1 MSELKKMISRK
12 FFAAGKLN
20 RTVSYLLVI
29 VGYIVLQTL
38 LNAGAL
44 TSHFSSLLVPL
55 TSYIVIAIA
64 LNLTVGFSGELSLG
78 HAGFMSIG
86 AYTGAVVS
94 GWLMNAM
101 NMEDTTLRLVIAMLG
116 AALVSS
122 LFGALIGIP
131 VLKLEGDYLAIV
143 TLAFNQIIKT
153 IINSLYLGYDNQGIQ
168 FCFVN
173 NNVSLGEGA
182 VTILKGPIGANGI
195 KRISTFTAGFVL
207 ILITLLVVYNLINS
221 RKGRAIMA
229 CRDNR
234 IAAES
239 VGINVMRVKL
249 EAFVISAALAGAA
262 GALYGLNYSTLTPA
276 KFDYNLSIMI
286 LVYVVLGG
294 LGNITGTIIATALL
308 YILPEQLRF
317 LQDYRMIIYA
327 VVLIGIM
334 LITNNDWFRY
344 QLARFSR
351 KLKRRRKQLKGGA
364 AND

>member
-1 MSELKKMISRK
+1 MERIMESVKKK
-12 FFAAGKLN
+12 FFTGRKVN

-29 VGYIVLQTL
+29 FGYILMSVLMK
-38 LNAGAL
+38 AGML
-44 TSHFSSLLVPL
+44 TSHFTSLLVPL
-55 TSYIVIAIA
+55 TAYIVIAIA

-78 HAGFMSIG
+78 HAGFMGVG
-86 AYTGAVVS
+86 AFSAVIVS
-94 GWLMNAM
+94 GLLTPYMAN
-101 NMEDTTLRLVIAMLG
+101 TTLRLIIAMLT
-116 AALVSS
+116 AALVSG
-122 LFGALIGIP
+122 LFGAVIGIP

-153 IINSLYLGYDNQGIQ
+153 IINSIYLGYDNNGIQ
-168 FCFVN
+168 VSFVKN
-173 NNVSLGEGA
+173 KLNLGKGA

-207 ILITLLVVYNLINS
+207 ILITLLIVYNLIYS
-221 RKGRAIMA
+221 RKGRDIMA

-239 VGINVMRVKL
+239 VGINVTGIKL
-249 EAFVISAALAGAA
+249 EAFIISAALAGCA

-294 LGNITGTIIATALL
+294 LGNIAGTIISTTIL

-334 LITNNDWFRY
+334 LITNNSWFKVQYYRISK
-344 QLARFSR
+344 RIR
-351 KLKRRRKQLKGGA
+351 KRINEKKGTA
-364 AND
+364 A

>member
-1 MSELKKMISRK
+1 MSNIRSYVTRHFFTPGKM
-12 FFAAGKLN
+12 N
-20 RTVSYLLVI
+20 RTVSFLLVI
-29 VGYIVLQTL
+29 TGYVVLEVL
-38 LNAGAL
+38 LQSGLL
-44 TSHFSSLLVPL
+44 TSHFTSLLVPL
-55 TSYIVIAIA
+55 TSYIVISIA

-78 HAGFMSIG
+78 HAGFMGVGAFSAVIISGLLIPYVTSTALRLTIAMIG
-86 AYTGAVVS
+86 AAVMS
-94 GWLMNAM
+94 G
-101 NMEDTTLRLVIAMLG
+101 
-116 AALVSS
+116 

-153 IINSLYLGYDNQGIQ
+153 IINSIYLGYDNEGIQ
-168 FCFVN
+168 LSFVKN
-173 NNVSLGEGA
+173 NLNLGDGA

-195 KRISTFTAGFVL
+195 KRISTFTAGFIL
-207 ILITLLVVYNLINS
+207 ILITLLIVYNLINS

-239 VGINVMRVKL
+239 VGLNVMHVKL
-249 EAFVISAALAGAA
+249 EAFIISAALAGAA

-294 LGNITGTIIATALL
+294 LGNVTGTIIATTIL

-334 LITNNDWFRY
+334 LITNNDKFRRF
-344 QLARFSR
+344 LDEFSR
-351 KLKRRRKQLKGGA
+351 KFRRNRRAQEGGA
-364 AND
+364 SND

>member
-1 MSELKKMISRK
+1 MSNLKNLITRK

-20 RTVSYLLVI
+20 RTFSYLLVI
-29 VGYIVLQTL
+29 IGYLLLQSL
-38 LNAGAL
+38 SNAGAL

-78 HAGFMSIG
+78 HAGFMGVG
-86 AYTGAVVS
+86 AFSAVIVS
-94 GWLMNAM
+94 GLLTPYLPSAP
-101 NMEDTTLRLVIAMLG
+101 LRLIVAMLAG
-116 AALVSS
+116 AIVSAI
-122 LFGALIGIP
+122 FGALIGIP

-153 IINSLYLGYDNQGIQ
+153 VINSIYLGYDNNGIQ
-168 FCFVN
+168 FSFVN
-173 NNVSLGEGA
+173 NKISLGPGA

-207 ILITLLVVYNLINS
+207 ILITLLIVYNLINS

-239 VGINVMRVKL
+239 VGINVMHVKL
-249 EAFVISAALAGAA
+249 EAFIISAALAGAA

-294 LGNITGTIIATALL
+294 LGNIAGTIISTSIL

-344 QLARFSR
+344 QLARLSR
-351 KLKRRRKQLKGGA
+351 KLKRRRKKAKGGA
-364 AND
+364 GND